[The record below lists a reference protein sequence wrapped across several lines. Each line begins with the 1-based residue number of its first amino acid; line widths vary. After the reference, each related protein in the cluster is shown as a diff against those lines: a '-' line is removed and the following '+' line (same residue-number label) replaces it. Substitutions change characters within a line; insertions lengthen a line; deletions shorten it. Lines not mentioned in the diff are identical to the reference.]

1 MNSEKGL
8 KKPSSRLF
16 IFPLAVILSGCV
28 LSSSNPSFASPYASL
43 ELGGET
49 EGSATDDGILL
60 FEDETTRKYVL
71 SFYKQ
76 VAGSEPIALAILE
89 NSAKYSIPPSL
100 AFALAWEE
108 SKFDPLAFNKNAKSL
123 DRGLFQLNSSSFPK
137 MSKEEFYDPKISSNM
152 GLAHLRWCLDS
163 GGNEVAA
170 LAMYNAGTKRVSTGG
185 TPKRTLDYVSRILK
199 REAVI
204 ASEFQRLVASQHPMR
219 LALAGL

>member
-1 MNSEKGL
+1 MNSEKVL
-8 KKPSSRLF
+8 KKPSFRLF
-16 IFPLAVILSGCV
+16 VFPLAVILSGCV

-43 ELGGET
+43 ELGERT
-49 EGSATDDGILL
+49 EGSTPDEGILL

-71 SFYKQ
+71 SFFKE

-108 SKFDPLAFNKNAKSL
+108 SKFDPLAFNKNSKSI

-137 MSKEEFYDPKISSNM
+137 MRKEEFYDPKISSSM

-185 TPKRTLDYVSRILK
+185 TPKRTLDYVARILK
-199 REAVI
+199 REASI
-204 ASEFQRLVASQHPMR
+204 ASEFERLVASQHPMR
-219 LALAGL
+219 LALARL